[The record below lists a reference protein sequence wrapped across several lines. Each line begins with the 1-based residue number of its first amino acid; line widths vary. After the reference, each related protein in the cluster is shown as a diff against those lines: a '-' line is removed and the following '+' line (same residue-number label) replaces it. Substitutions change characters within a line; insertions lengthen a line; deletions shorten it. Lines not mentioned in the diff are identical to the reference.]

1 MRKAIPIVLLACLL
15 YVGWIY
21 WQRSTEVPLQ
31 ERLLRFTDH
40 EVRSLKIT
48 PRRGQPFTLEL
59 TEAGRWVITREAL
72 QLPAPPR
79 RVNQLIEQLTSMR
92 TDSVVREE
100 FPEEGIHRLILSN
113 GVEEETLRLYF
124 SPEGEARASVG
135 IARDVFALHPRTVA
149 PIRRALSFNHF
160 RDRRLLDERTALADS
175 VTLTFVDST
184 LQLSHGFS
192 TGGERVRALV
202 TYFREPEGASFADN
216 FDEVRQRKNQF
227 AELLFSSPSRP
238 EKRVS
243 IYRDT
248 LREQPFV
255 LVSPDFP
262 RRYLALDSLPFG
274 YE

>member
-1 MRKAIPIVLLACLL
+1 
-15 YVGWIY
+15 
-21 WQRSTEVPLQ
+21 
-31 ERLLRFTDH
+31 
-40 EVRSLKIT
+40 
-48 PRRGQPFTLEL
+48 
-59 TEAGRWVITREAL
+59 
-72 QLPAPPR
+72 
-79 RVNQLIEQLTSMR
+79 
-92 TDSVVREE
+92 
-100 FPEEGIHRLILSN
+100 
-113 GVEEETLRLYF
+113 VEEETLRLYF